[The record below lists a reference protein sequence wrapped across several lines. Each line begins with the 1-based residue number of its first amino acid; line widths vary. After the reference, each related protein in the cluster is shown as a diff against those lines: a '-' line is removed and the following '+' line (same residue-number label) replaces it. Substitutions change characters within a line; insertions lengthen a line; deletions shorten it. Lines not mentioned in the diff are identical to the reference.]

1 MRPVVLL
8 FVAVSLC
15 WSSSHGLH
23 IDKST
28 GAYEDIVVAIHPSV
42 EPDERIIDNIK
53 ALFRSASTFL
63 HRATRGLVHFGSVTI
78 AVPDTWPA
86 RPQAKSTTASLFSVA
101 DVRVAARNPQYGDTP
116 YTLQPRGCGERGEYV
131 HLTPRFLGE
140 LNDSIAEVYG
150 SPAYLLVHEWA
161 HFRYGVFDEYGDP
174 ESFRYPSLYCEFGM
188 VRASACSSRIK
199 FTASTETGEPC
210 RIYKGCRVSTKCK
223 AHFEQ
228 SRENPVTSSIMFMPY
243 LKGVTDFCE
252 SANKTHNIF
261 APNKHNHL
269 CERKSTWEV
278 ISANEDF
285 KQLAPTTPDRTFE
298 VKFTEVQKRER
309 ALGRV
314 IFALDVS
321 GSMKTSDR
329 IGYLKAA
336 ASQFIQALIPDG
348 MEVGIVR
355 VQRDRL
361 GDVSAD
367 LLWQSLRERSS
378 SRKQEYCFGLV
389 DGNSTYRTN
398 RADKQDLRKAPT
410 RMPSVVVCV
419 VVFHNSS
426 LSAPF
431 VQCVEAFERLP
442 APFQMFEENDQ
453 SAAGSVIILMTDGAE
468 NRDPKISDVVG
479 KLVAAQVVV
488 NTIAFGT
495 EAERKLEDLALRTGG
510 KPFAVRDGQTN
521 LAIALES
528 AFLDSAFTLL
538 DDTKR
543 PVVIFEQAATVVDKR
558 QFSILVDADLGN
570 ETTITVHCK
579 GAATTFTAELHYPGG
594 KTCDDCQ
601 STVPAGTD
609 YKTFKIPGVATPGAW
624 TLVVSCNLGACDVH
638 VRATSLARDPD
649 QEPVLARAFL
659 KRTEVTSAAEAA
671 IYAEVTKGVHVV
683 LYAKVTATVVQPRGQ
698 IEMELFDNGLG
709 ADVTAN
715 DGIYSAYFT
724 QFEGT
729 GRYSVSARVI
739 GGNDSVIVKGR
750 QASGALPA
758 SQPSAP
764 PTGGAPQPADAD
776 VSGIPLG
783 DFVFVDEDIEQAEP
797 RVLLSEKA
805 PEFVRYAEGGSFR
818 LANEI
823 DQASLPPGSI
833 QDLKVE
839 DTFVDDNG
847 THVVVLSW
855 TCPGGH
861 MDSGNASR
869 VELKG
874 STSLTEL
881 VRDFDSA
888 LEVRDEMAGGGNVTS
903 GAVGSRQRLRFFV
916 PNELLSVARNQSL
929 RDFYFAAKV
938 WNDKGLHSSL
948 SNVAAV
954 TFERPPPL
962 EATSA
967 KGTPW
972 WIIVVSVLATVLV
985 VGMVAAVAVKIVD
998 RRNKI
1003 RGITFVVT

>member
-1 MRPVVLL
+1 MRPAVLL
-8 FVAVSLC
+8 VAVSLC
-15 WSSSHGLH
+15 WPPSLGLH
-23 IDKST
+23 VDKST

-86 RPQAKSTTASLFSVA
+86 RRQAKSTAASLFPMA
-101 DVRVAARNPQYGDTP
+101 DVRVAAENPQYGDTP

-140 LNDSIAEVYG
+140 MNDSIAEAYG

-188 VRASACSSRIK
+188 VRASACSARVK

-223 AHFEQ
+223 ARFQQ
-228 SRENPVTSSIMFMPY
+228 SSEDPVTSSIMFMPY
-243 LKGVTDFCE
+243 LQGVTDFCE
-252 SANKTHNIF
+252 GDNKTHNIF

-285 KQLAPTTPDRTFE
+285 KQLVPTKPDRAFE

-321 GSMKTSDR
+321 GSMTTSDR
-329 IGYLKAA
+329 IVYLKAA
-336 ASQFIQALIPDG
+336 ASQFIQALLLDG
-348 MEVGIVR
+348 MEVGIVQFNEAAS
-355 VQRDRL
+355 V
-361 GDVSAD
+361 VSA
-367 LLWQSLRERSS
+367 LTSVAETTREELVEKVQKLTAGGYTCIGCSLQ
-378 SRKQEYCFGLV
+378 K
-389 DGNSTYRTN
+389 
-398 RADKQDLRKAPT
+398 
-410 RMPSVVVCV
+410 
-419 VVFHNSS
+419 S
-426 LSAPF
+426 LK
-431 VQCVEAFERLP
+431 
-442 APFQMFEENDQ
+442 MFEENNQ
-453 SAAGSVIILMTDGAE
+453 SAAGSVIILMTDGEE
-468 NRDPKISDVVG
+468 NRDPKISAVVDE
-479 KLVAAQVVV
+479 LVTAQVVV
-488 NTIAFGT
+488 NTIAFGA
-495 EAERKLEDLALRTGG
+495 EAERKLEELALRTGG
-510 KPFAVRDGQTN
+510 KPFAVRDGQVN
-521 LAIALES
+521 LAVALES
-528 AFLDSAFTLL
+528 AFLDSAFALL
-538 DDTKR
+538 DDARR

-570 ETTITVHCK
+570 ETTIAVHCK
-579 GAATTFTAELHYPGG
+579 GAATFTAELRYPDGE
-594 KTCDDCQ
+594 TCEDCQ
-601 STVPAGTD
+601 RSVVAGKD
-609 YKTFKIPGVATPGAW
+609 YKTFKIPGVATPGTW
-624 TLVVSCNLGACDVH
+624 TLAVSCNPSACEVH
-638 VRATSLARDPD
+638 VRATSLARDAA
-649 QEPVLARAFL
+649 QTPVLARAFL

-671 IYAEVTKGVHVV
+671 IYAEVTKGANVV
-683 LYAKVTATVVQPRGQ
+683 LHAKVTATVVQPRGRDR
-698 IEMELFDNGLG
+698 IEVDLFDNGLG

-724 QFEGT
+724 QFEGA

-750 QASGALPA
+750 QASGGLPA

-764 PTGGAPQPADAD
+764 SSGGSAQPADVQ

-783 DFVFVDEDIEQAEP
+783 DFAYVDQDIEQAEP
-797 RVLLSEKA
+797 RVLLGERA

-818 LANEI
+818 LANAI
-823 DQASLPPGSI
+823 DGSGLPPGPI

-839 DTFVDDNG
+839 DAFVDDNG
-847 THVVVLSW
+847 THVVLLSW

-861 MDSGNASR
+861 MDSGNASG

-874 STSLTEL
+874 STSLTAL
-881 VRDFDSA
+881 LGDFDSA
-888 LEVRDEMAGGGNVTS
+888 PEVRDETAEGSGNVTS
-903 GAVGSRQRLRFFV
+903 GPIGSRQRLRFSV
-916 PNELLSVARNQSL
+916 PDELLSVAKNESL
-929 RDFYFAAKV
+929 RGFYFAARV
-938 WNDKGLHSSL
+938 WNDAGLRSSV

-954 TFERPPPL
+954 TFERPPRSPSS
-962 EATSA
+962 EASSVR
-967 KGTPW
+967 GTPW
-972 WIIVVSVLATVLV
+972 WVVVVSVLAAAFV
-985 VGMVAAVAVKIVD
+985 VAVVAAVAVKVVD
-998 RRNKI
+998 RRSKS
-1003 RGITFVVT
+1003 RGVTFVVT

>member
-361 GDVSAD
+361 
-367 LLWQSLRERSS
+367 ES
-378 SRKQEYCFGLV
+378 SREELV
-389 DGNSTYRTN
+389 EKVLKLEANGFTCIGC
-398 RADKQDLRKAPT
+398 ALQK
-410 RMPSVVVCV
+410 
-419 VVFHNSS
+419 S
-426 LSAPF
+426 L
-431 VQCVEAFERLP
+431 E
-442 APFQMFEENDQ
+442 MFEENDQ

-739 GGNDSVIVKGR
+739 
-750 QASGALPA
+750 
-758 SQPSAP
+758 AP